1 MRCPSCGNEKRE
13 GARFCDSCGATLE
26 AAPNPEPAGVAAAP
40 SGGDGELP
48 ADIGG
53 GRYRVERFLGRGGRK
68 RVYLAEDAE
77 SGRDV
82 AVAVFE
88 TEGVEATIV
97 ARARREAQAMSRLG
111 DHPHIVAVEDSGED
125 EGRPYL
131 VSPYLEGGDVEQL
144 LEGAP
149 GGRVDVERAV
159 AIAADLLRALDHAH
173 SCN

>member
-53 GRYRVERFLGRGGRK
+53 GRYRVERFLGRGGSQ
-68 RVYLAEDAE
+68 RVYLARDTE

-82 AVAVFE
+82 AGAVVQNR
-88 TEGVEATIV
+88 GVEETIV

-111 DHPHIVAVEDSGED
+111 DHPHIVAVEESGED
-125 EGRPYL
+125 DGRPYL
-131 VSPYLEGGDVEQL
+131 VSPFLEGGDVEGL
-144 LEGAP
+144 LDAAP
-149 GGRVDVERAV
+149 GRKLEIDQAVSIASDV
-159 AIAADLLRALDHAH
+159 LCALDHA
-173 SCN
+173 